1 VAEEG
6 ATCEEGGFR
15 VQFTRSPSNTFRT
28 EFHDRKGYD
37 RCQTRR
43 HPRGKVHDD
52 ATARLAELVAAVEHT
67 AKGGELTIKIT
78 VEPRDPETFPDN
90 HELFLEGEVKI
101 SKMPQLKRAPSIFYI
116 APGKGQITRVD
127 PNRDDLR

>member
-1 VAEEG
+1 MPDE
-6 ATCEEGGFR
+6 TTP
-15 VQFTRSPSNTFRT
+15 TRSGRTVPDVT
-28 EFHDRKGYD
+28 EFATHFLQLD
-37 RCQTRR
+37 
-43 HPRGKVHDD
+43 RGKVHDD